1 MGSRGAWRRSVC
13 RTGRLCRSDLARP
26 FGNPHHQGLQFAARV
41 PAIDRGRQLAPAAAD
56 DPGIGRA
63 DLWLQHAEQ
72 VDRAAGLVG
81 MAFVKPVAIGLVGK
95 SDAAVLVWDDV
106 VRRVERLPLEII
118 YAQAL
123 QSAIPT
129 TIRRRLALL
138 PCRLLRGSRL
148 DKLTTIKALALAT
161 MYFAGRSIPLPAAAA

>member
-1 MGSRGAWRRSVC
+1 
-13 RTGRLCRSDLARP
+13 
-26 FGNPHHQGLQFAARV
+26 
-41 PAIDRGRQLAPAAAD
+41 
-56 DPGIGRA
+56 
-63 DLWLQHAEQ
+63 
-72 VDRAAGLVG
+72 

-95 SDAAVLVWDDV
+95 SDAAVPVWDDV

-123 QSAIPT
+123 QLAIPT

-138 PCRLLRGSRL
+138 PCRLLWGSRL

-161 MYFAGRSIPLPAAAA
+161 MYFAARSIPLPAAAA